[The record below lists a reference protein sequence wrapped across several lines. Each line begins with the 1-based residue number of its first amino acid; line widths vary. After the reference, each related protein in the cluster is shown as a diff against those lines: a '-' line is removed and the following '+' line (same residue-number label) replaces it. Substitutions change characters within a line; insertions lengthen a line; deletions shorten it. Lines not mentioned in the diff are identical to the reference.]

1 MAFTHE
7 ETALTCK
14 LVLNKTTI
22 LLRTSSPQKVLM
34 RFPSYMNNTINVGA
48 NLIAQKGG
56 KFPVIETLHNGSLI
70 SGHLLC
76 QSVYVFPFIVQ
87 LGKVTLG
94 SR

>member
-1 MAFTHE
+1 
-7 ETALTCK
+7 
-14 LVLNKTTI
+14 
-22 LLRTSSPQKVLM
+22 M

-48 NLIAQKGG
+48 NLITQKGG
-56 KFPVIETLHNGSLI
+56 KFPVITLHNESLI

>member
-1 MAFTHE
+1 MAFTQE

-34 RFPSYMNNTINVGA
+34 RFPNYTNNTINVGA
-48 NLIAQKGG
+48 NLITQKGG
-56 KFPVIETLHNGSLI
+56 KFSVIETLNNGSLI

-76 QSVYVFPFIVQ
+76 QSVYVFPFIV
-87 LGKVTLG
+87 
-94 SR
+94 